1 MTEMIN
7 FGDYL
12 RSLREGQKMSLRE
25 AAAKTG
31 VSVSYITQIE
41 NGRRKAPGPEVL
53 KKLAPAYNVP
63 VRDLLKAAGY
73 LDDIK
78 EIKPVSDEE
87 EVDRAFR
94 YAISDPRFQ
103 SGTRVT
109 GPITT
114 DVKRFVVEMYEKAFG
129 RKLLSGE

>member
-1 MTEMIN
+1 MN
-7 FGDYL
+7 DFGEYL
-12 RSLREGQKMSLRE
+12 RKLREAQKLSLREM
-25 AAAKTG
+25 AAKTG

-41 NGRRKAPGPEVL
+41 NGKRKAPGPEVL

-63 VRDLLKAAGY
+63 VRELLKAAGY

-78 EIKPVSDEE
+78 EVKSILSDEE
-87 EVDRAFR
+87 EVERAFN
-94 YAISDPRFQ
+94 YVIGDPRYQ

-114 DVKRFVVEMYEKAFG
+114 EVKRFVVEMYEKATG
-129 RKLLSGE
+129 KKLLPGE

>member
-1 MTEMIN
+1 MN
-7 FGDYL
+7 DFGEYL
-12 RSLREGQKMSLRE
+12 RKLREAQKMSLRE
-25 AAAKTG
+25 MAAKTG

-41 NGRRKAPGPEVL
+41 NGKRKAPGPEVL

-73 LDDIK
+73 MDDIK
-78 EIKPVSDEE
+78 EVKSILSDEE
-87 EVDRAFR
+87 EVERAFN
-94 YAISDPRFQ
+94 YVIGDPRYQ

-114 DVKRFVVEMYEKAFG
+114 EVKRFVVEMYEKATG
-129 RKLLSGE
+129 KKLLPGE

>member
-1 MTEMIN
+1 MTEMSD

>member
-1 MTEMIN
+1 MN
-7 FGDYL
+7 DFGEYL
-12 RSLREGQKMSLRE
+12 RKLREAQKLSLREM
-25 AAAKTG
+25 AAKTG

-41 NGRRKAPGPEVL
+41 NGKRKAPGPEVL

-73 LDDIK
+73 MDDIK
-78 EIKPVSDEE
+78 ELKSILSDEE
-87 EVDRAFR
+87 EVERAFN
-94 YAISDPRFQ
+94 YVIGDPRYQ

-114 DVKRFVVEMYEKAFG
+114 EVKRFVVEMYEKATG
-129 RKLLSGE
+129 KKLLPGE

>member
-1 MTEMIN
+1 MN
-7 FGDYL
+7 DFGEYL
-12 RSLREGQKMSLRE
+12 RKLREAQKLSLREM
-25 AAAKTG
+25 AAKTG

-41 NGRRKAPGPEVL
+41 NGKRKAPGPEVL

-78 EIKPVSDEE
+78 EVKSILSDEE
-87 EVDRAFR
+87 EVERAFN
-94 YAISDPRFQ
+94 YVIGDPRYQ

-114 DVKRFVVEMYEKAFG
+114 EVKRFVIEMYEKATG
-129 RKLLSGE
+129 KKLLPGE